1 MSILRKD
8 LRGRCEH
15 YRSEGSLSNWLR
27 TCPHKGVVENL
38 DFRVTKLKNV
48 KDLCI
53 HNLFLYHLNGQTD
66 LFTIWT
72 NNKQRISFTS
82 CTNQSHLPQSKSLK
96 LLLKVVLNSWNTNF
110 HLKHSHR
117 ENKTTFPDVTP
128 LLPEICH
135 WNDPEL
141 SVNLLSNRKFP
152 KTFCKW

>member
-48 KDLCI
+48 KDLCV

-82 CTNQSHLPQSKSLK
+82 CTNQSHLPQKPETAIKSGSELM
-96 LLLKVVLNSWNTNF
+96 
-110 HLKHSHR
+110 
-117 ENKTTFPDVTP
+117 EYEFPLEAFAPGKQDYLSRRYSATP
-128 LLPEICH
+128 R
-135 WNDPEL
+135 NL
-141 SVNLLSNRKFP
+141 SLERPRIKCLF
-152 KTFCKW
+152 TL